1 VYYFKWDPVSHCQM
15 AEKVAR
21 RLYHCGLSRA
31 SSTRPG
37 M

>member
-1 VYYFKWDPVSHCQM
+1 MYYFKEDPVSHCQM